1 MPDFTDE
8 EFLTAKEKQKIFRAW
23 RLFIRSGF
31 TKEKFT
37 KALYKHLHQNCGFIA
52 HYSRQGFYYSYFDD
66 LDSFKR
72 FFNQFGGDKQTA
84 ELGFSFTEYITW
96 GASPALDLNQAMIA
110 EAEAAWPKVMQA
122 IEMYESRQAKW
133 RNMVPLDAL
142 RRIAPQSAIE
152 NMQRSLRLPFSSDLQ
167 ALIAAHFQMKR
178 KVKPARRQ
186 AEPALQMAMF

>member
-37 KALYKHLHQNCGFIA
+37 KALYKHLHLYCGFIA

-72 FFNQFGGDKQTA
+72 FFNQFGGDKRTA

-96 GASPALDLNQAMIA
+96 GAKPALDLNRAMIA
-110 EAEAAWPKVMQA
+110 EAEAA
-122 IEMYESRQAKW
+122 
-133 RNMVPLDAL
+133 
-142 RRIAPQSAIE
+142 
-152 NMQRSLRLPFSSDLQ
+152 
-167 ALIAAHFQMKR
+167 
-178 KVKPARRQ
+178 
-186 AEPALQMAMF
+186 